1 VTLAPDWLDPRISRS
16 SRVADASWFGYESLS
31 SCDTSTSK
39 TELIRRRGPWRGLDQ
54 VEMATLEWVDWFN
67 NRRLHSACGDV
78 PPAEYEQQHYRQN
91 AAPRTLEAAEP
102 SLH

>member
-1 VTLAPDWLDPRISRS
+1 
-16 SRVADASWFGYESLS
+16 
-31 SCDTSTSK
+31 
-39 TELIRRRGPWRGLDQ
+39 
-54 VEMATLEWVDWFN
+54 MATLEWVDWFN